1 MSALR
6 TIAEYGARIDGP
18 AEEFLTREPRD
29 LYGMLKY
36 FMGYSDTEFVPASGI
51 AGKRVRPGLALYVA
65 DAYGESTAAAK
76 AALSIELFHNFSLI
90 HDDIEDHDE
99 FRRGR
104 ETVWKVWGVNKA
116 LNAGDAQLLLA
127 LLALKG
133 DIDSVD
139 VESYLLTQYLRV
151 IEGQHQDFS
160 LTELPLS
167 DSGVT
172 KEAYMQMI
180 GNKSAELI
188 SASAVVGGLSA
199 NVPASD
205 IELLRVFGFE
215 LGLAYQLFDDYQS
228 IWGSEKETGK
238 KAMGDLIERKKTLPV
253 IWARDTLSNEGS
265 TELVRLFNDS
275 TATHSEDILL
285 LLEKVNAKEYLMQT
299 VAAHVEKSL
308 SALASLQIAQEHKD
322 FLADFVNELV
332 PQK

>member
-1 MSALR
+1 MNALA
-6 TIAEYGARIDGP
+6 TIASYGARIDGP
-18 AEEFLTREPRD
+18 AKEFLAREPRD
-29 LYGMLKY
+29 LYGMLQY
-36 FMGYSDTEFVPASGI
+36 FMGYGDTEFVPTPSI

-65 DAYGESTAAAK
+65 DAYGESVAAER

-104 ETVWKVWGVNKA
+104 ETVWKVWGINKA

-133 DIDSVD
+133 SANVLD
-139 VESYLLTQYLRV
+139 VEPYLLTQYLKV

-167 DSGVT
+167 DSRVT
-172 KEAYMQMI
+172 KDAYVQMI

-188 SASAVVGGLSA
+188 SASAVVGGLSVHA
-199 NVPASD
+199 PAPD

-215 LGLAYQLFDDYQS
+215 LGLAYQLFDDHQS

-253 IWARDTLSNEGS
+253 IWARDTLSQEDS
-265 TELVRLFNDS
+265 AELVRLFIDS
-275 TATHSEDILL
+275 SATHSEEMRS
-285 LLEKVNAKEYLMQT
+285 LLEKANAKEYLMQT
-299 VAAHVEKSL
+299 VITHVEKSL
-308 SALASLQIAQEHKD
+308 AALASLHMAQEHKD
-322 FLADFVNELV
+322 LLADFVNELV